1 MQEFTIDEQEEE
13 KIVQRNSPTLSSND
27 DLRELCFLLDA
38 ERNKMHELAE
48 QWKQFGTSTIHKLEC
63 QIIDYQEKLNELEQR
78 QILLLKEN
86 ESLKTYINQMM
97 ITTNSNENSLKD
109 KKIQQNI
116 ATQTHIEKHESSH
129 HLCFHRPKPIYD
141 RLSRTTTTT
150 ATATVQPRVSISK
163 LTRQMSID
171 DPLQQQ
177 ISIQNM
183 FDAIKTAEVYESI
196 EDIIGDNDE
205 SEKKLLKEFCNL
217 IWKYLEDRSKP
228 KSSCLL

>member
-1 MQEFTIDEQEEE
+1 MQELSIDEQEEE
-13 KIVQRNSPTLSSND
+13 KTGQHNSPTLSSND

-86 ESLKTYINQMM
+86 ESLKSYINQMM
-97 ITTNSNENSLKD
+97 LTTNSNENSSKD
-109 KKIQQNI
+109 KKIQQN
-116 ATQTHIEKHESSH
+116 ASTQTHSEKHEISH

-141 RLSRTTTTT
+141 RLSRTT
-150 ATATVQPRVSISK
+150 AATVQPKISINK

-196 EDIIGDNDE
+196 EDMVGDNDE

>member
-1 MQEFTIDEQEEE
+1 MQEFSIDEQEEE
-13 KIVQRNSPTLSSND
+13 KMLQHNSPTLSSND
-27 DLRELCFLLDA
+27 DLKELCLLLDA

-48 QWKQFGTSTIHKLEC
+48 QWKLFGTSTIHKLEC

-86 ESLKTYINQMM
+86 ESLKSYINQMM

-109 KKIQQNI
+109 KKIQQNSS
-116 ATQTHIEKHESSH
+116 TQTHFEKHESSH

-150 ATATVQPRVSISK
+150 AATVQPKISINK

-196 EDIIGDNDE
+196 EDMIGDHDE
-205 SEKKLLKEFCNL
+205 SEKKLLKEFCNVSL
-217 IWKYLEDRSKP
+217 KCI
-228 KSSCLL
+228 